1 MYEAIKFQVPFIPIQ
16 MIIKVPLFIRN
27 FKSSEDDTNRI
38 EVKKNLIMPLLHSI
52 ASLFSSSSNFPL
64 FVEDIL
70 AKKP

>member
-1 MYEAIKFQVPFIPIQ
+1 MLT
-16 MIIKVPLFIRN
+16 IIRSYYLLGN